1 MALEEVFAFI
11 EKQLKPKKELPFK
24 RRVFLGEYGY
34 HANSKKPKTFQKQF
48 DETKEIMQIALELNV
63 PFALHWQMYNNEYD
77 KNGNSKQ
84 MSLINEQ
91 GKKRP
96 LYYLH
101 QNYYKEMNTYIETY
115 KTSNNK
121 YPSNEEF
128 KNKALEVLDIL

>member
-1 MALEEVFAFI
+1 MFAYI
-11 EKQLKPKKELPFK
+11 EKQLKPKKGLPYK
-24 RRVFLGEYGY
+24 RRVYLGEYGY

-48 DETKEIMQIALELNV
+48 DETKEIMQIALELDI

-91 GKKRP
+91 GEKRP

-101 QNYYKEMNTYIETY
+101 QNFYKKMNAYLEGYYND
-115 KTSNNK
+115 NK
-121 YPSNEEF
+121 VYPPSDVF
-128 KNKALEVLDIL
+128 RKKALEVLKAL